1 MMKIIA
7 VADTHLNQWK
17 LPEKLLKLIR
27 NADMLIHAGDFVS
40 YDVYKRFS
48 EFNLVAVRGNSDDD
62 RIKSE
67 LKEVQR
73 FSVGKFKFGL
83 IHKGNYIN
91 EFHDLVYRALE
102 MKVKVLVF
110 GHVHRFVLEKRRG
123 VIVLCPGS
131 PTQPRMSVAS
141 CAEIE
146 VEGNEI
152 VIRHHVIQPIICSM
166 EVGEFEDSFRG

>member
-1 MMKIIA
+1 MKIIA

-62 RIKSE
+62 RIRSE

-73 FSVGKFKFGL
+73 FSVGKFKF
-83 IHKGNYIN
+83 
-91 EFHDLVYRALE
+91 
-102 MKVKVLVF
+102 
-110 GHVHRFVLEKRRG
+110 
-123 VIVLCPGS
+123 
-131 PTQPRMSVAS
+131 
-141 CAEIE
+141 
-146 VEGNEI
+146 
-152 VIRHHVIQPIICSM
+152 
-166 EVGEFEDSFRG
+166 